1 MATTFTQKQ
10 LDPLY
15 DLGLNKIQALIY
27 LAVLRHGIQSVLE
40 LSKLTGINRQQI
52 YQGAEKLL
60 ELGLLEVT
68 RKNRRKY
75 IAANPNKLVKIS
87 NEKVMAAERVREK
100 IAASIP
106 FLELLPKSNT
116 KKANILYFEGIEKL
130 KEAYEKELSV
140 CKNTEVLSFVG
151 SIDDTYEFFSEK
163 YWDKWN
169 KAFVQQKSSSRM
181 LVHNSK
187 SAQKASLDDKI
198 YNRETR
204 HLNNFPLKLNIDIFN
219 DTVLISSFYDETAIW
234 IESRVIAS
242 SYRIMFEAFW
252 SLAENFK

>member
-10 LDPLY
+10 FEPLY

-27 LAVLRHGIQSVLE
+27 LTVLRHGIQSVLE
-40 LSKLTGINRQQI
+40 LSKLTSINRQQI
-52 YQGAEKLL
+52 YQEAEKLL

-75 IAANPNKLVKIS
+75 IAANPNKLLKIS
-87 NEKVMAAERVREK
+87 SEKVNEAEEIREK

-106 FLELLPKSNT
+106 LLELLPKSNS
-116 KKANILYFEGIEKL
+116 KKANILYFEGIDRV
-130 KEAYEKELSV
+130 KEAYEKELSA

-151 SIDDTYEFFSEK
+151 SIEDTYEFFPEK

-169 KAFVQQKSSSRM
+169 KTFVQQKSSSRM
-181 LVHNSK
+181 IVDNSK
-187 SAQKASLDDKI
+187 TAQEATISDKR

-204 HLNNFPLKLNIDIFN
+204 YLNNFPLKLNIDVFN

-234 IESRVIAS
+234 IESKVIAS
-242 SYRIMFEAFW
+242 SYRIMFETFW
-252 SLAENFK
+252 SLAKNFK

>member
-1 MATTFTQKQ
+1 MATFTQKHFE
-10 LDPLY
+10 PLY
-15 DLGLNKIQALIY
+15 DLGLNKVQSLIY
-27 LAVLRHGIQSVLE
+27 LTILRNGLLSVLE

-52 YQGAEKLL
+52 YQEAEKLL
-60 ELGLLEVT
+60 GLGLLEVT

-75 IAANPNKLVKIS
+75 IAATPNKILKIS
-87 NEKVMAAERVREK
+87 SEKVSKAEEVRGK
-100 IAASIP
+100 IAAAIP
-106 FLELLPKSNT
+106 FLESLPKSNS
-116 KKANILYFEGIEKL
+116 KKANILYYEGIDKL

-151 SIDDTYEFFSEK
+151 SLEDTYEFFSEK

-169 KAFVQQKSSSRM
+169 KLFVQQKSSSRM

-187 SAQKASLDDKI
+187 TAREATRRDNA

-204 HLNNFPLKLNIDIFN
+204 YLNDFPLKLNIDVFN

-234 IESRVIAS
+234 IESKVIAS
-242 SYRIMFEAFW
+242 SYRIMFETFW
-252 SLAENFK
+252 SLAKKFE